1 MKALDTNVLVRFLV
15 RDDERQAETIY
26 RIFKQ
31 AESVKGVFFVP
42 LLVVLETVW
51 VLESVY
57 KIPRQEIL
65 DSINE
70 LILMPILEFETQSAI
85 LNFVSSARETKMD
98 LSDLLIAHPA
108 KFSGC
113 ECVLTFGAIGDKK
126 KAAETYS
133 KLPVDPHPVCYEF
146 KEELRRRFVDFEEP
160 LHDEEWLGEGA
171 IQCYFQKAA

>member
-15 RDDERQAETIY
+15 RDDKRQAETIY
-26 RIFKQ
+26 RVFKK
-31 AESVKGVFFVP
+31 AESDREVFFVP

-57 KIPRQEIL
+57 EIPRQEMI

-70 LILMPILEFETQSAI
+70 LILMPILKFETQSAI

-98 LSDLLIAHPA
+98 LSDLLIAHSA

-113 ECVLTFGAIGDKK
+113 ECVLTFDKR
-126 KAAETYS
+126 AS
-133 KLPVDPHPVCYEF
+133 NFRLF
-146 KEELRRRFVDFEEP
+146 EL
-160 LHDEEWLGEGA
+160 L
-171 IQCYFQKAA
+171 